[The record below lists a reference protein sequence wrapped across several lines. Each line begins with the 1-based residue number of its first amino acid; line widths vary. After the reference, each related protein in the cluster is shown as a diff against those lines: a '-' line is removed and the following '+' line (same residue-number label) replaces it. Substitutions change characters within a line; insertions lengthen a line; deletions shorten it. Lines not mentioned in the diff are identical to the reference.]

1 MTEHPR
7 TDRTGADA
15 VGDLEDRIA
24 RALRSREPAP
34 AATAEAT
41 ARVEAR
47 LAEAVAAPA
56 APVSLLARRGVK
68 VAAASAAATA
78 IVVVGA
84 GAAAASNPYT
94 GFAVAVEGV
103 AHAVG
108 IDWSAMPANYSREQ
122 YEAFWDSPYV
132 DDVDRLSALWGTD
145 TTETKARAGQL
156 LLDGRPIPALP
167 VDPALATERQQ
178 DDAFW
183 DAGYTYEDAE
193 QLAALW
199 GVVTSEAKALAGAAL
214 LEGRTLP
221 VPPSGSPETA
231 GSLG

>member
-7 TDRTGADA
+7 PAPARATGDA
-15 VGDLEDRIA
+15 LEDRIA
-24 RALRSREPAP
+24 RALRSREPAAGDT
-34 AATAEAT
+34 AAAA
-41 ARVEAR
+41 ARLEAR
-47 LAEAVAAPA
+47 LAEAAAAPA
-56 APVSLLARRGVK
+56 APVHLAARRGAK
-68 VAAASAAATA
+68 VAAASVAATA
-78 IVVVGA
+78 LVVVGA

-108 IDWSAMPANYSREQ
+108 IDWTAMPANYTREQ
-122 YEAFWDSPYV
+122 YEAFWASDHA

-145 TTETKARAGQL
+145 TTETKARAGQM
-156 LLDGRPIPALP
+156 LLDGEPIPALP
-167 VDPALATERQQ
+167 PVDPAEATEAQQ
-178 DDAFW
+178 YAAFW

-199 GVVTSEAKALAGAAL
+199 GVATSEAKALAGADL
-214 LEGRTLP
+214 LEGQTLP
-221 VPPSGSPETA
+221 VAPSDQPETA